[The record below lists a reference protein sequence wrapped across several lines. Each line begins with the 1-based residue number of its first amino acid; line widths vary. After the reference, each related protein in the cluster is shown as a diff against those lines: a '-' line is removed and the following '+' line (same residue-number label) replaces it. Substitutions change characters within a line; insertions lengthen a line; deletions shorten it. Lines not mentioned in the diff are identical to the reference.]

1 MNRKKAKNDNGN
13 LTIGL
18 IILVIGSVLLFRK
31 MGIFIP
37 GWILSWPMIFIV
49 IGVISLIKHNFKSGF
64 GVFMLLFG
72 SFFLLKR
79 ELNLP
84 VEIEQ
89 YILPVGLIFL
99 GLFII
104 LSRRSSRM
112 NNWKEWNGLQQSL
125 EKNPFNSKEILTP
138 EDDPNAISS
147 LDLNVD
153 GGDVVNSQAIF
164 CGIQKRVL
172 SKKFKGGKLSAIF
185 GGTDIDLSQADLTG
199 PAVLDVEVAFGG
211 IKLIVPPHWDIQIN
225 VTNMFAGV
233 EDKRMYPQTKT
244 DGSKILRIKGTI
256 FFGGLEIKSF

>member
-1 MNRKKAKNDNGN
+1 MNRRKAQNDNGN

-37 GWILSWPMIFIV
+37 GWILSWPMILIT
-49 IGVISLIKHNFKSGF
+49 IGLITLVKHNFKSGF
-64 GVFMLLFG
+64 GVFMVLFG

-84 VEIEQ
+84 FEIEQ
-89 YILPVGLIFL
+89 YLIPVGLIVL

-104 LSRRSSRM
+104 LSRKIDGLSTF
-112 NNWKEWNGLQQSL
+112 KEWNGLEQSFG
-125 EKNPFNSKEILTP
+125 KNALGTKEIS
-138 EDDPNAISS
+138 DPNDPNMASS
-147 LDLNVD
+147 SNLNFES
-153 GGDVVNSQAIF
+153 GDVVNSQALF

-172 SKKFKGGKLSAIF
+172 SKDFKGGKLSAIF
-185 GGTDIDLSQADLTG
+185 GGTDVDLSQADLTG
-199 PAVLDVEVAFGG
+199 PAVLEIEVAFGG
-211 IKLIVPPHWDIQIN
+211 IKLIVPPHWDVQIN

-244 DGSKILRIKGTI
+244 DATKILRIKGTI

>member
-1 MNRKKAKNDNGN
+1 MNRRKAQNDNGN

-18 IILVIGSVLLFRK
+18 IILVIGAVLLFRK

-37 GWILSWPMIFIV
+37 GWIISWPMIFIA
-49 IGVISLIKHNFKSGF
+49 IGLITLVKHNFKSGF
-64 GVFMLLFG
+64 GVFMVLFG
-72 SFFLLKR
+72 SFWLLKR

-84 VEIEQ
+84 FEMEQ
-89 YILPVGLIFL
+89 YLIPVGLIVL

-104 LSRRSSRM
+104 LSRK
-112 NNWKEWNGLQQSL
+112 KETFSTLKDWNGLEQSFG
-125 EKNPFNSKEILTP
+125 KNTLGTKEISDTS
-138 EDDPNAISS
+138 DPNLTAST
-147 LDLNVD
+147 DLSIE
-153 GGDVVNSQAIF
+153 GGDVVNSQALF

-172 SKKFKGGKLSAIF
+172 SKNFKGGKLSAIF

-244 DGSKILRIKGTI
+244 DVTKILRIKGTI